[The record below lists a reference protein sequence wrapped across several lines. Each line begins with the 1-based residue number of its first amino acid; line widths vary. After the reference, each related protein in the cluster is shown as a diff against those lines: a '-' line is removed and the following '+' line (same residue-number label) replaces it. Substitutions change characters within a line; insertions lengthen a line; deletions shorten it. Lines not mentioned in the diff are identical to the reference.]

1 MRILISNAD
10 GYLSPGLYL
19 LADVAEEFGD
29 VLITSTEYPR
39 SASGREITFSRPLR
53 YVSKVYGSRL
63 IHVTDGTPIDA
74 LHLAVDVTGF
84 KPDLVLSGV
93 NVGDNLSLQH
103 VFYSGTLAV
112 AIESA
117 LMGITSI
124 AFSSNV
130 KGFKEFEHND
140 LRNLI
145 KSAARGV
152 ISYVVSKGLPKGV
165 DLLSINIPLQFNS
178 CVKLAK
184 AARIRW
190 SARYEEGLDPRGRK
204 YYWLYGVRGKYEE
217 NTDVEAFD
225 KGCLTITPLNINLN
239 VGKEDV
245 GELRGIE
252 EWMQPYIPRTYF
264 PPTSMGCRFH

>member
-1 MRILISNAD
+1 MKILISNDD

-19 LADVAEEFGD
+19 LADVAEEFGE

-53 YVSKVYGSRL
+53 YVSKAYGGRL

-84 KPDLVLSGV
+84 RPDLVLSGV

-103 VFYSGTLAV
+103 IFYSGTLAV
-112 AIESA
+112 AIEAA
-117 LMGITSI
+117 LMGIASI
-124 AFSSNV
+124 AFSTDV

-145 KSAARGV
+145 KSVARGV
-152 ISYVVSKGLPKGV
+152 VSYVVKKGLPEGV
-165 DLLSINIPLQFNS
+165 DLLSINIPLHFRT
-178 CVKLAK
+178 CVKLVK

-190 SARYEEGLDPRGRK
+190 RAKYKEGLDPRGRK
-204 YYWLYGVRGKYEE
+204 YYWLYGVKGGYEG

-225 KGCLTITPLNINLN
+225 KGCVTITPLNIDLN
-239 VGKEDV
+239 VSDKTVDELKDVEDWV
-245 GELRGIE
+245 
-252 EWMQPYIPRTYF
+252 QPYIPKTYF
-264 PPTSMGCRFH
+264 PPASIGC